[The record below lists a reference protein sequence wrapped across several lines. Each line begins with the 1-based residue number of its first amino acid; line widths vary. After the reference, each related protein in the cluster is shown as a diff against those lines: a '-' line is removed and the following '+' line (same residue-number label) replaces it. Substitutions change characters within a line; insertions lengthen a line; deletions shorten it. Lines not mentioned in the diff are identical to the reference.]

1 MDFNL
6 INIENLLLICPF
18 ILCTSNIRKKKKKEK
33 ENRKK
38 LGITYRG
45 FYFVTFIVFDFRDHK
60 LKFNSAL

>member
-6 INIENLLLICPF
+6 INIENLLLLCPF
-18 ILCTSNIRKKKKKEK
+18 IHCTSNIRKRKKRKK
-33 ENRKK
+33 RQKK

-45 FYFVTFIVFDFRDHK
+45 FYFVTLIVFDFRDHK